1 MITVTHC
8 QAIQGASALTQL
20 LSNVQIHDHARARAC
35 NSRSFCTY
43 KTASHLHIPQLLKV
57 PQFQCLAPKPSLTL
71 FVCADTQIGEGGP
84 PLRSS
89 SAQPLTASTV
99 FSVVYTLPICNLR
112 IFSGLR
118 TPGLGGVPSRISAA
132 DGRGNS
138 FFSLQ
143 CISYLPVRKGTY
155 VSV

>member
-71 FVCADTQIGEGGP
+71 FVCADTQIGEGGLP
-84 PLRSS
+84 YGAAAPNPSLQALYFQSFTHS
-89 SAQPLTASTV
+89 QFATYV
-99 FSVVYTLPICNLR
+99 FSV
-112 IFSGLR
+112 
-118 TPGLGGVPSRISAA
+118 
-132 DGRGNS
+132 D
-138 FFSLQ
+138 
-143 CISYLPVRKGTY
+143 
-155 VSV
+155 